1 LLPFHLHSTMHPFNT
16 EGGEIMEEMKN
27 RSTIG
32 IKMSTKD
39 RLDMRRAP
47 GQCYDGFICQM
58 MDMWDE
64 KHNNHH

>member
-1 LLPFHLHSTMHPFNT
+1 
-16 EGGEIMEEMKN
+16 MEEMKN